1 MPGIDHDVHRMY
13 VMRLHGELNKRTSI
27 GFRIPL
33 PGRIQDTDQR
43 DVYDSSSYAQ
53 AVVPA
58 SLVVIGTGVN
68 FGTVPPI
75 HRGFVLFW

>member
-1 MPGIDHDVHRMY
+1 MPGLDRGMRRMY

-27 GFRIPL
+27 GFRKSL
-33 PGRIQDTDQR
+33 PGRIPDTDQR
-43 DVYDSSSYAQ
+43 DVYDLSSYARG
-53 AVVPA
+53 VVPA

-75 HRGFVLFW
+75 HRGFVLLG